1 MRIIDLLSK
10 DSISLQ
16 LQAKNKMEA
25 INELVDLV
33 DASGHLTD
41 KKAYKEGIGTASYKN
56 RLFDEMTNPDTEE
69 AEIEYR

>member
-10 DSISLQ
+10 DSISLR

-41 KKAYKEGIGTASYKN
+41 KKAYKEGIIA
-56 RLFDEMTNPDTEE
+56 REE
-69 AEIEYR
+69 QSTTGIGEGIAIDRKSVV

>member
-10 DSISLQ
+10 DSISLR

-41 KKAYKEGIGTASYKN
+41 KKAYKEELLRVKSRVQPGLEKGLPFHMLK
-56 RLFDEMTNPDTEE
+56 
-69 AEIEYR
+69 